1 VTSPIVDLGLI
12 ARACRPISECLLAS
26 SSGQETTSAQLT
38 AALKQLEAARRAPG
52 RIGWAVGLLLDGR
65 ATGTRLEQAIEI
77 VVRVAGYD
85 PPAPVGLG
93 MPVVLPP
100 TDSRPPPSRRRSGWP
115 PGSTQPMLPGF
126 GS

>member
-1 VTSPIVDLGLI
+1 
-12 ARACRPISECLLAS
+12 LLAS
-26 SSGQETTSAQLT
+26 SSGQEITSAQLT

-77 VVRVAGYD
+77 MVRVAGYD
-85 PPAPVGLG
+85 PPAPLG
-93 MPVVLPP
+93 TSIPTVPIPTRSPP
-100 TDSRPPPSRRRSGWP
+100 ATGRRRSSHQ

-126 GS
+126 GA

>member
-12 ARACRPISECLLAS
+12 AQACRPISECLLAS

-85 PPAPVGLG
+85 PPAPATRGV
-93 MPVVLPP
+93 PAVPPP
-100 TDSRPPPSRRRSGWP
+100 TGSRPSLSRRRPAWP
-115 PGSTQPMLPGF
+115 PGSIQPMLPGF